1 MPHQP
6 SQFAQAVNLASAF
19 AQLAGKAAA
28 QANQTRRQIA
38 DANIA
43 AETFQADLVLRNTRS
58 KLAQAFSEHVGTL
71 AVNAAFRGSSIA
83 DPSPQA
89 AVLSASLRAGREVAV
104 AESNRAATVMAV
116 TARNQFVEEDVTLA
130 SIEGGLRGLN
140 LGQSISAAL
149 EQMTEVTRERRTR
162 LLTSGSGAFGFANIV
177 TDIATTPGLSL
188 GNIDLGAFN
197 FGLEF

>member
-6 SQFAQAVNLASAF
+6 SQFAQAINLASEF
-19 AQLAGKAAA
+19 ARLAGMAAA
-28 QANQTRRQIA
+28 QANAARRQIA

-43 AETFQADLVLRNTRS
+43 ADTFQADLVLRNTRS

-83 DPSPQA
+83 DPSPAA
-89 AVLSASLRAGREVAV
+89 AVLSATIRASNEVAV

-116 TARNQFVEEDVTLA
+116 VARNQFVEENVTLA
-130 SIEGGLRGLN
+130 KLEGGLRGLN
-140 LGQSISAAL
+140 VGQSISAAL
-149 EQMTEVTRERRTR
+149 EQMTEVTRESRVSR
-162 LLTSGSGAFGFANIV
+162 LRSGSGAFGFTRILQDVAL
-177 TDIATTPGLSL
+177 TPGLNL
-188 GNIDLGAFN
+188 GDIDLGGFN